1 MDKTRLPVLILKNI
15 ILFPF
20 SEIRL
25 ELENMKDKE
34 LISLAESYY
43 NKHILIIHPNDEME
57 DNIDK
62 TSFPRIGIIGYISMK
77 LDLPNN
83 KTRIIIKGLKR
94 VKVLSYVNEVDKV
107 KVSRF
112 EEIKTKKLL
121 PIEQMAYTRS
131 LIKQMEYYIERT
143 PGVSN
148 SILSQILGVNNISK
162 VTDILAV
169 FMPFEYE
176 RKLEYLNEVE
186 PTSRVMM
193 LLDDINKEIA
203 LVNLEQEIEA
213 KVSYELDKSQ
223 KEYILTEKIKA
234 IKEELGE
241 SYDKDHEANLL
252 REKLQDSK
260 FPEHV
265 KERLETEIK
274 RYESLSPMSSEIGMV
289 KTYIDTVLSLPW
301 NTYTEDN
308 LDLEKAKEALDKTH
322 YGLKDV
328 KERILEYL
336 ALNKLT
342 KGVNNPIIC
351 FVGPPGVGKTTFA
364 KSIANATGKKYTK
377 ISVGGVN
384 DEAEI
389 VGHRRAYIGS
399 SPGKIIEGMRKA
411 GSSNPVFVIDEI
423 DKMTKDLRG
432 DPASSLLEVLDKEQN
447 KYFADHYLEEEYDLS
462 KVMFILTANYL
473 DQIPYELAD
482 RLEII
487 EIASYTED
495 EKFNICKNY
504 IIPNNIESHGL
515 KKENITFTEDAILKI
530 IRNYTKEAGV
540 RELERLVCLI
550 LRKVAKEIVMGSSNE
565 LNIIDKFKVEEYL
578 GSEKYLLK
586 ENDDREQVGVVNAMS
601 YTIVG
606 GDILKIEVN
615 YFKGNGNI
623 IMTGFLGD
631 VFRESAQLALS
642 YIKSNASKF
651 KIDYKLLE
659 ENDIHVHVPYGA
671 VKKDGPSAGIAITT
685 AIISALTG
693 MKVKNNISMTGEIT
707 LRGEVLPVG
716 GLKEKIIGA
725 RKALIKT
732 IYLPLENKNEV
743 LELEK
748 ELNSNLKYIFV
759 KEYEEIYKKIFVKK
773 VKKELVKQ

>member
-540 RELERLVCLI
+540 RELERMVCLI

-642 YIKSNASKF
+642 YIKSNVTKF

-693 MKVKNNISMTGEIT
+693 IKVKNNISMTGEIT

>member
-274 RYESLSPMSSEIGMV
+274 RYESLSLMSSEIGMV

-540 RELERLVCLI
+540 RELERMVCLI

>member
-252 REKLQDSK
+252 REKLQDTK

-540 RELERLVCLI
+540 RELERMICLI

-601 YTIVG
+601 YMIVG

-642 YIKSNASKF
+642 YIKSNVTKF

>member
-241 SYDKDHEANLL
+241 SYDKDHEAGLL
-252 REKLQDSK
+252 REKLQDTK

-540 RELERLVCLI
+540 RELERMICLI

-642 YIKSNASKF
+642 YIKSNVTKF

>member
-252 REKLQDSK
+252 REKLQDTK

-540 RELERLVCLI
+540 RELERMVCLI

-642 YIKSNASKF
+642 YIKSNVTKF

-693 MKVKNNISMTGEIT
+693 IKVKNNISMTGEIT

>member
-148 SILSQILGVNNISK
+148 SILSQILGLNNISK

-252 REKLQDSK
+252 REKLQDTK

-540 RELERLVCLI
+540 RELERMICLI

-642 YIKSNASKF
+642 YIKSNVTKF

>member
-241 SYDKDHEANLL
+241 SYDKDHEAGLL
-252 REKLQDSK
+252 REKLQDTK

-540 RELERLVCLI
+540 RELERMVCLI

-642 YIKSNASKF
+642 YIKSNATKF

-693 MKVKNNISMTGEIT
+693 IKVKNNISMTGEIT

>member
-62 TSFPRIGIIGYISMK
+62 TSFPRIGVIGYISMK

-252 REKLQDSK
+252 REKLQDTK

-540 RELERLVCLI
+540 RELERMVCLI

>member
-1 MDKTRLPVLILKNI
+1 MDKTRLPVLILRNI

-25 ELENMKDKE
+25 ELENSKDKE

-43 NKHILIIHPNDEME
+43 NKHILIIHPNDELE
-57 DNIDK
+57 DTIDK
-62 TSFPRIGIIGYISMK
+62 TSFPRIGIVGYISMK

-83 KTRIIIKGLKR
+83 KTRIVIRGLKR
-94 VKVLSYVNEVDKV
+94 VNVLSYVNEVDKT

-112 EEIKTKKLL
+112 EDIKTKKLL

-131 LIKQMEYYIERT
+131 LIKQIEYYIERT

-148 SILSQILGVNNISK
+148 SILSQILGVNNLEK

-169 FMPFEYE
+169 FLPGDYQ
-176 RKLEYLNEVE
+176 RKLEYLNEIE

-193 LLDDINKEIA
+193 LLDDINKEICLA
-203 LVNLEQEIEA
+203 NLEREIEE
-213 KVSYELDKSQ
+213 KVTYELDKSQ
-223 KEYILTEKIKA
+223 KEYILSEKIKV

-241 SYDKDHEANLL
+241 SYDKDYEANLL
-252 REKLQDSK
+252 KGKLKDAR
-260 FPEHV
+260 FPDCV
-265 KERLETEIK
+265 KSRLGMEIK

-289 KTYIDTVLSLPW
+289 KTYIDVLLSLPW

-308 LDLEKAKEALDKTH
+308 IDLESAKKTLDKTH
-322 YGLKDV
+322 YGLKDA

-342 KGVNNPIIC
+342 GGLNNPIIC
-351 FVGPPGVGKTTFA
+351 FVGPPGVGKTSFA
-364 KSIANATGKKYTK
+364 KSIADATGRKYVK

-399 SPGKIIEGMRKA
+399 SPGKIIEGIRKA

-423 DKMTKDLRG
+423 DKLRKDLKG

-473 DQIPYELAD
+473 EQIPYELLD

-487 EIASYTED
+487 EISSYTED
-495 EKFNICKNY
+495 EKFNICKDY
-504 IIPNNIESHGL
+504 IIPNNVKSHGL
-515 KKENITFTEDAILKI
+515 TLEDITFTDDAIFKI

-540 RELERLVCLI
+540 RELERSVCLI
-550 LRKVAKEIVMGSSNE
+550 LRKVVKEIVMGKDDG
-565 LNIIDKFKVEEYL
+565 LNIIDKFKVGEYL
-578 GSEKYLLK
+578 GSEKYLDFK
-586 ENDDREQVGVVNAMS
+586 NDDKEYTGIVNAMS
-601 YTIVG
+601 YTLFG
-606 GDILKIEVN
+606 GDLLKIEVGL
-615 YFKGNGNI
+615 FKGSGNI
-623 IMTGFLGD
+623 LMTGSLGD
-631 VFRESAQLALS
+631 VFRESAQIALS
-642 YIKSNASKF
+642 YIKSNYKKF

-659 ENDIHVHVPYGA
+659 EKDIHIHVPSGA
-671 VKKDGPSAGIAITT
+671 IKKDGPSAGVSITT
-685 AIISALTG
+685 AIISAFTG
-693 MKVKNNISMTGEIT
+693 VKIKGSISMTGEIT
-707 LRGEVLPVG
+707 LSGKVLPVG

-725 RKALIKT
+725 KKGLVKT
-732 IYLPLENKNEV
+732 VYMPLDNKSEV

-748 ELNSNLKYIFV
+748 DINSGLKYIFV
-759 KEYEEIYKKIFVKK
+759 DDYEEIYKKIFYNKLKKEK
-773 VKKELVKQ
+773 VKE

>member
-252 REKLQDSK
+252 REKLQDTK

-540 RELERLVCLI
+540 RELERMVCLI

-642 YIKSNASKF
+642 YIKSNASKL

>member
-252 REKLQDSK
+252 REKLQDTK

-540 RELERLVCLI
+540 RELERMVCLI

-642 YIKSNASKF
+642 YIKSNATKF

-693 MKVKNNISMTGEIT
+693 IKVKNNISMTGEIT

>member
-252 REKLQDSK
+252 REKLQDTK

-540 RELERLVCLI
+540 RELERMVCLI

>member
-186 PTSRVMM
+186 PISRVMM

-234 IKEELGE
+234 IKE
-241 SYDKDHEANLL
+241 
-252 REKLQDSK
+252 
-260 FPEHV
+260 
-265 KERLETEIK
+265 
-274 RYESLSPMSSEIGMV
+274 
-289 KTYIDTVLSLPW
+289 
-301 NTYTEDN
+301 
-308 LDLEKAKEALDKTH
+308 
-322 YGLKDV
+322 
-328 KERILEYL
+328 
-336 ALNKLT
+336 
-342 KGVNNPIIC
+342 
-351 FVGPPGVGKTTFA
+351 
-364 KSIANATGKKYTK
+364 
-377 ISVGGVN
+377 
-384 DEAEI
+384 
-389 VGHRRAYIGS
+389 
-399 SPGKIIEGMRKA
+399 
-411 GSSNPVFVIDEI
+411 
-423 DKMTKDLRG
+423 
-432 DPASSLLEVLDKEQN
+432 
-447 KYFADHYLEEEYDLS
+447 
-462 KVMFILTANYL
+462 
-473 DQIPYELAD
+473 
-482 RLEII
+482 
-487 EIASYTED
+487 
-495 EKFNICKNY
+495 
-504 IIPNNIESHGL
+504 
-515 KKENITFTEDAILKI
+515 
-530 IRNYTKEAGV
+530 
-540 RELERLVCLI
+540 
-550 LRKVAKEIVMGSSNE
+550 
-565 LNIIDKFKVEEYL
+565 
-578 GSEKYLLK
+578 
-586 ENDDREQVGVVNAMS
+586 
-601 YTIVG
+601 
-606 GDILKIEVN
+606 
-615 YFKGNGNI
+615 
-623 IMTGFLGD
+623 
-631 VFRESAQLALS
+631 
-642 YIKSNASKF
+642 
-651 KIDYKLLE
+651 
-659 ENDIHVHVPYGA
+659 
-671 VKKDGPSAGIAITT
+671 
-685 AIISALTG
+685 
-693 MKVKNNISMTGEIT
+693 
-707 LRGEVLPVG
+707 
-716 GLKEKIIGA
+716 
-725 RKALIKT
+725 
-732 IYLPLENKNEV
+732 
-743 LELEK
+743 
-748 ELNSNLKYIFV
+748 
-759 KEYEEIYKKIFVKK
+759 
-773 VKKELVKQ
+773 

>member
-252 REKLQDSK
+252 REKLQDTK

-540 RELERLVCLI
+540 RELERMVCLI

-642 YIKSNASKF
+642 YIKSNVTKF

>member
-241 SYDKDHEANLL
+241 SYDKDHEAGLL
-252 REKLQDSK
+252 REKLQDTK

-540 RELERLVCLI
+540 RELERMICLI

-601 YTIVG
+601 YMIVG

-642 YIKSNASKF
+642 YIKSNVTKF

>member
-1 MDKTRLPVLILKNI
+1 MDKTRLPVLILRNI

-25 ELENMKDKE
+25 ELENSKDKE

-43 NKHILIIHPNDEME
+43 NKHILIIHPNDELE
-57 DNIDK
+57 DTIDK
-62 TSFPRIGIIGYISMK
+62 TSFPRIGIVGYISMK

-83 KTRIIIKGLKR
+83 KTRIVIRGLKR
-94 VKVLSYVNEVDKV
+94 VNVLSYVNEVDKT

-112 EEIKTKKLL
+112 EDIKTKKLL

-131 LIKQMEYYIERT
+131 LIKQIEYYIERT

-148 SILSQILGVNNISK
+148 SILSQILGVNNLEK

-169 FMPFEYE
+169 FLPGDYQ
-176 RKLEYLNEVE
+176 RKLEYLNEIE

-193 LLDDINKEIA
+193 LLDDINKEICLA
-203 LVNLEQEIEA
+203 NLEREIEE
-213 KVSYELDKSQ
+213 KVTYELDKSQ
-223 KEYILTEKIKA
+223 KEYILSEKIKV

-241 SYDKDHEANLL
+241 SYDKDYEANLL
-252 REKLQDSK
+252 KGKLKDAR
-260 FPEHV
+260 FPDCV
-265 KERLETEIK
+265 KSRLGMEIK

-289 KTYIDTVLSLPW
+289 KTYIDVLLSLPW

-308 LDLEKAKEALDKTH
+308 IDLESAKKTLDKTH
-322 YGLKDV
+322 YGLKDA

-342 KGVNNPIIC
+342 GGLNNPIIC
-351 FVGPPGVGKTTFA
+351 FVGPPGVGKTSFA
-364 KSIANATGKKYTK
+364 KSIADATGRKYVK

-399 SPGKIIEGMRKA
+399 SPGKIIEGIRKA

-423 DKMTKDLRG
+423 DKLRKDLKG

-473 DQIPYELAD
+473 EQIPYELLD

-487 EIASYTED
+487 EISSYTED
-495 EKFNICKNY
+495 EKFNICKDY
-504 IIPNNIESHGL
+504 IIPNNVKSHGL
-515 KKENITFTEDAILKI
+515 TLEDITFTDDAIFKI

-540 RELERLVCLI
+540 RELERSVCLI
-550 LRKVAKEIVMGSSNE
+550 LRKVVKEIVMGKDDG
-565 LNIIDKFKVEEYL
+565 LNIIDKFKVGEYL
-578 GSEKYLLK
+578 GSEKYLDFK
-586 ENDDREQVGVVNAMS
+586 NDDKEYTGIVNAMS
-601 YTIVG
+601 YTLFG
-606 GDILKIEVN
+606 GDLLKIEVGL
-615 YFKGNGNI
+615 FKGSGNI
-623 IMTGFLGD
+623 LMTGSLGD
-631 VFRESAQLALS
+631 VFRESAQIALS
-642 YIKSNASKF
+642 YIKSNYKKF

-659 ENDIHVHVPYGA
+659 EKDIHIHVPSGA
-671 VKKDGPSAGIAITT
+671 IKKDGPSAGVSITT
-685 AIISALTG
+685 AIISAFTG
-693 MKVKNNISMTGEIT
+693 VKIKGSISMTGEIT
-707 LRGEVLPVG
+707 LSGKVLPVG

-725 RKALIKT
+725 KKGFVST
-732 IYLPLENKNEV
+732 VYVPLDNKSEV

-748 ELNSNLKYIFV
+748 DINSGLRYIFV
-759 KEYEEIYKKIFVKK
+759 DDYEEIYKKIFYNKLKKEK
-773 VKKELVKQ
+773 VKE

>member
-241 SYDKDHEANLL
+241 SYDKDHEAGLL
-252 REKLQDSK
+252 REKLQDTK

-540 RELERLVCLI
+540 RELERMVCLI

-615 YFKGNGNI
+615 YFKGNGNV

-642 YIKSNASKF
+642 YIKSNATKF

-693 MKVKNNISMTGEIT
+693 IKVKNNISMTGEIT

>member
-241 SYDKDHEANLL
+241 SYDKDHEAGLL
-252 REKLQDSK
+252 REKLQDTK

>member
-252 REKLQDSK
+252 REKLQDTK

-540 RELERLVCLI
+540 RELERMVCLI

-565 LNIIDKFKVEEYL
+565 LNIIDKFKVVEYL

-642 YIKSNASKF
+642 YIKSNATKF

-693 MKVKNNISMTGEIT
+693 IKVKNNISMTGEIT

>member
-241 SYDKDHEANLL
+241 SYDKDHEAGLL

-265 KERLETEIK
+265 KERLKTEIK
-274 RYESLSPMSSEIGMV
+274 RYESLSLMSSEIGMV

-530 IRNYTKEAGV
+530 IRNYTKESGV
-540 RELERLVCLI
+540 RELERMVCLI

-642 YIKSNASKF
+642 YIKSNATKF